1 MTVYSDL
8 LRYRELFANLFR
20 RDFQAKYKGSLLGI
34 FWSLLNPLVLLG
46 VYLVVFGLLF
56 QNKHIAH
63 YPVYLLAGL
72 ACWIFFS
79 VSLQTG
85 ARSMVDSAEL
95 IKKVRFPRQLV
106 AFSMVATQA
115 VTFGLMLV
123 LLIVLSLVFV
133 PDARSTVWL
142 AIPLALLFAGLVAG
156 PARLALVVEGCQP
169 LAGIVGARDQG
180 DLRLGEGQG
189 FMEAHRLHRG
199 NGVFPAFQG
208 CGRHCR
214 NPADHAFD
222 AVIELL
228 VRDDLVG
235 DADLLGPGRRD
246 QLPGQAQLVDVAR
259 MDHPA
264 QVNEHLHREHADLA
278 LGQAEAGRV
287 RGDHEVAQGHQAHAA
302 SDAVAIDAADERDA
316 HLVDDAR

>member
-1 MTVYSDL
+1 MTVYFDL

-56 QNKHIAH
+56 QNKSIPH

-133 PDARSTVWL
+133 PEARTTVWL
-142 AIPLALLFAGLVAG
+142 AIPLA
-156 PARLALVVEGCQP
+156 
-169 LAGIVGARDQG
+169 
-180 DLRLGEGQG
+180 
-189 FMEAHRLHRG
+189 
-199 NGVFPAFQG
+199 
-208 CGRHCR
+208 
-214 NPADHAFD
+214 
-222 AVIELL
+222 
-228 VRDDLVG
+228 
-235 DADLLGPGRRD
+235 
-246 QLPGQAQLVDVAR
+246 
-259 MDHPA
+259 
-264 QVNEHLHREHADLA
+264 
-278 LGQAEAGRV
+278 
-287 RGDHEVAQGHQAHAA
+287 
-302 SDAVAIDAADERDA
+302 
-316 HLVDDAR
+316 